1 MSRESK
7 ILNAGVFSAQETI
20 SHYESFGWELLSLN
34 GSQITMSRETQNPV
48 YSDLVKNQAKYEE
61 LTLKYLSISDPTAP
75 ACPNEFAFGTCLLLL
90 VLGVVPGV
98 IYIAYK
104 INRHLAY
111 KEAMQRYQDEKREV
125 NKERESILAQ
135 MQEVALNSRA
145 TFFSRQG

>member
-61 LTLKYLSISDPTAP
+61 LTLKYLSISDPSAP
-75 ACPNEFAFGTCLLLL
+75 ARPTEFAFGTCFLLLAL
-90 VLGVVPGV
+90 AVVPGV

-104 INRHLAY
+104 INRHNAY
-111 KEAMQRYQDEKREV
+111 KEAMQRYQDEKHEADKNRA
-125 NKERESILAQ
+125 SILEQ
-135 MQEVALNSRA
+135 MKQVALNSRA
-145 TFFSRQG
+145 TFFSRQS